1 MTTTMPSSVGAYL
14 EEIGR
19 VPLLTPEQEIELGRK
34 VRRMQE
40 LHSLKRPLTKAE
52 EREVRMGR
60 RAAERVVTANLRLV
74 VSIAKK
80 YQRMTHS
87 LDLMDLVQEGNLG
100 LIQGVAKFDPERGYK
115 FSTYVYW
122 WVRQAMSRAIRYK
135 DRMVRLPGQISEMAY
150 SWNVRRQKLMAEL
163 DREPTIQEMAK
174 AFRVDMDEVMLFRER
189 GGKATSLD
197 LMIGQNEDSTI
208 LEMVADPRDAEGEEA
223 IEQALI
229 SEMGTAVREALVHL
243 DPKDRMA
250 VELRYGLTGE
260 QPMTLKQLGAQLGVT
275 REAARLR
282 LTRACNRLRILLRS
296 TYASEDNLVASLAA

>member
-40 LHSLKRPLTKAE
+40 LHSLTRPLTKAE

-60 RAAERVVTANLRLV
+60 RAAERFVTANLRLV

-150 SWNVRRQKLMAEL
+150 SWNVRRQKLMAKL

-229 SEMGTAVREALVHL
+229 SEMGSAVREALVHL

-260 QPMTLKQLGAQLGVT
+260 QPMTLKELGAQLGVT
-275 REAARLR
+275 HEAARLR